1 MFYNIRVDA
10 IERFTLLSSQ
20 MEHEPSEGAGSTE
33 TAEDC
38 RNVFVYR
45 AHLPNGKRI
54 RLLKTL
60 LSSVCENDCAYCPFR
75 AGRDFRRA
83 SLQPDEYA
91 LLVSRL
97 HQAGLIDGAFI
108 SSGMIGGGV
117 RTQERLLACAELLR
131 KKYGFFGYLHLKLMP
146 GSQFAQVEQSMRL
159 ADRVSLNLEAPNA
172 NRLLRYTEQKNFA
185 SELWQP
191 LAWVEQIRTQQ
202 PAQKGW
208 KGHWPSS
215 STQFVMGGAGES
227 DLELLQVSQA
237 LYRQLNLKR
246 AYYSPFTP
254 HENTPLENQPPT
266 PYKREQRLYQ
276 ASFLIR
282 DYQYSWQ
289 DLHYDQ
295 QGNLPLDQDPKLAWA
310 EKHLLHEPVEINRA
324 GKEELMHIPGIG
336 PRGADRILQ
345 ARRVQSIRDI
355 SQLAKLGVQVKRCE
369 KYLLL
374 QGRQPIRQPSLW

>member
-1 MFYNIRVDA
+1 MDA

-20 MEHEPSEGAGSTE
+20 MEHEPAESAGHSE

-38 RNVFVYR
+38 RNIFVYR

-97 HQAGLIDGAFI
+97 HQAGIIDGAFI

-131 KKYGFFGYLHLKLMP
+131 KQYAFQGYLHLKLMP
-146 GSQFAQVEQSMRL
+146 GSQFAQVERSMQL

-172 NRLLRYTEQKNFA
+172 RRLLRYTGQKNFA
-185 SELWQP
+185 AELWQP
-191 LAWVEQIRTQQ
+191 LAWVEQIRSQQ
-202 PAQKGW
+202 PAHKGW

-237 LYRQLNLKR
+237 LYRRLKLKR
-246 AYYSPFTP
+246 TYYSPFTP
-254 HENTPLENQPPT
+254 HEDTPLENQPPA
-266 PYKREQRLYQ
+266 PFKREQRLYQ

-282 DYQYSWQ
+282 DYHYSWQ
-289 DLHYDQ
+289 DLNYDQ

-310 EKHLLHEPVEINRA
+310 EKHLLQKPVEINQA
-324 GKEELMHIPGIG
+324 GREELLHIPGIG
-336 PRGADRILQ
+336 PRGAARILE
-345 ARRVQSIRDI
+345 ARRVQTIRDV

-374 QGRQPIRQPSLW
+374 QGRQPTCQPSLW

>member
-1 MFYNIRVDA
+1 MDA
-10 IERFTLLSSQ
+10 IERFSLLSSQ
-20 MEHEPSEGAGSTE
+20 MEHEPAEGVYGAE

-38 RNVFVYR
+38 RNVYIYR
-45 AHLPNGKRI
+45 TQLPNGKRI

-75 AGRDFRRA
+75 FGRDFRRA
-83 SLQPDEYA
+83 SLLPDEYA

-97 HQAGLIDGAFI
+97 HQAGIIDGAFI

-131 KKYGFFGYLHLKLMP
+131 KKYNFFSYLHLKLMP
-146 GSQFAQVEQSMRL
+146 GAQFAQVERSLQL

-172 NRLLRYTEQKNFA
+172 ARLLHYTEQKNFTQH
-185 SELWQP
+185 LWQP
-191 LAWVEQIRTQQ
+191 LAWVEQIRHEQ
-202 PAQKGW
+202 PALKGW
-208 KGHWPSS
+208 QGRWPSS
-215 STQFVMGGAGES
+215 STQFVIGGAGES
-227 DLELLQVSQA
+227 DLELLQVSQT

-246 AYYSPFTP
+246 AYYSPFIP

-266 PYKREQRLYQ
+266 PFKREQRLYQ

-282 DYQYSWQ
+282 DYHYSWQ
-289 DLHYDQ
+289 DMPYDH

-310 EKHLLHEPVEINRA
+310 EKHLLHQPVEINHA
-324 GKEELMHIPGIG
+324 EMDELLHIPGIG
-336 PRGADRILQ
+336 PKGAARILQ
-345 ARRVQSIRDI
+345 ARRMQTIRDV

-374 QGRQPIRQPSLW
+374 QGRRPFHQPSLW

>member
-1 MFYNIRVDA
+1 
-10 IERFTLLSSQ
+10 
-20 MEHEPSEGAGSTE
+20 MEHEPSEGAGSAE
-33 TAEDC
+33 MAEDC

-97 HQAGLIDGAFI
+97 HQAGIIDGAFI
-108 SSGMIGGGV
+108 SSGMVGGGV
-117 RTQERLLACAELLR
+117 HTQERLLACADLLR
-131 KKYGFFGYLHLKLMP
+131 RKYGFQGYLHLKLMP
-146 GSQFAQVEQSMRL
+146 GSQFAQVEQSMQL
-159 ADRVSLNLEAPNA
+159 ADRVSLNLEAPNTA
-172 NRLLRYTEQKNFA
+172 RLLRYTAQKNFTD
-185 SELWQP
+185 ELWQP
-191 LAWVEQIRTQQ
+191 LAWVEQIRREQ
-202 PAQKGW
+202 PGLKGW
-208 KGHWPSS
+208 KGRWPSS

-227 DLELLQVSQA
+227 DLELLQVSQT
-237 LYRQLNLKR
+237 LYKQLNLKR

-254 HENTPLENQPPT
+254 HEDTPLENQPPA

-289 DLHYDQ
+289 DLQYDQ
-295 QGNLPLDQDPKLAWA
+295 EGNLPLEQDPKQAWA
-310 EKHLLHEPVEINRA
+310 EKHLLRQPVEINRA
-324 GKEELMHIPGIG
+324 GREELLHIPGIG
-336 PRGADRILQ
+336 PRGAARILE
-345 ARRVQSIRDI
+345 ARRVQTIRDV